1 MNNNSPTKEKKS
13 LPARIADLYIDGF
26 RQMTVGRSLWALI
39 IIKVLVLFGVF
50 KLLFFPDVL
59 KSRYDNDADRA
70 QAVRHEL
77 VGRE

>member
-1 MNNNSPTKEKKS
+1 
-13 LPARIADLYIDGF
+13 
-26 RQMTVGRSLWALI
+26 MTVGRSLWALI